1 MPLYFHCFSKR
12 QIQEAQRQQ
21 QKKKKQK
28 KFDRQKQIDEAHEV
42 DKHKWQSFASKVS
55 FMSKP

>member
-1 MPLYFHCFSKR
+1 MLHNNILCAFSSKR

-28 KFDRQKQIDEAHEV
+28 KFDRQKQIDEAHEQ
-42 DKHKWQSFASKVS
+42 DKHKWQSFASKVC
-55 FMSKP
+55 